1 MKKILFITFL
11 FNYFLGI
18 GQSPN
23 SASIKGKF
31 VSTDF
36 GDRGYVLMTLKT
48 PITEYQEKV
57 YLVRRFGNWYISSF

>member
-23 SASIKGKF
+23 SASIKGKSII
-31 VSTDF
+31 VRAVKSDPYSILTKVLSYTNQ
-36 GDRGYVLMTLKT
+36 RGTQN
-48 PITEYQEKV
+48 I
-57 YLVRRFGNWYISSF
+57 ISK